1 MYLGESRNL
10 IVKLKNK
17 MVYMYFYVFV
27 NIDIG
32 FWRFGLLDIYFIFG
46 Y

>member
-17 MVYMYFYVFV
+17 MAYMYFYVLV

-32 FWRFGLLDIYFIFG
+32 S
-46 Y
+46 